1 MKGVTMN
8 KKGFTLLELVVV
20 VIILGIL
27 ATLGFT
33 QYTKMVEKGRTAE
46 AKMILGQIRT
56 AEVAYHQQYGGYT
69 SVIDNLSVL
78 VPTSCATTHYF
89 SFATPSTATGSAT
102 RCTTGGKEPQAGT
115 TYSLSLTFAGV
126 WGGTAGYY

>member
-1 MKGVTMN
+1 MRR
-8 KKGFTLLELVVV
+8 GFTLLELVVV

-56 AEVAYHQQYGGYT
+56 AEAAYNQQWGVYT
-69 SVIDNLSVL
+69 SVIGNLSVAA
-78 VPTSCATTHYF
+78 VTDCAQATHYF
-89 SFATPSTATGSAT
+89 SYSTAIATGTAT
-102 RCTTGGKEPQAGT
+102 RCVASGKAPVSATAYTLTLSYAAGDFGG
-115 TYSLSLTFAGV
+115 S
-126 WGGTAGYY
+126 AGYY